1 MKNKVVL
8 LGAMMAMSATAFA
21 ATGVQTGTKYGTG
34 QDSLD
39 CIQYLSLFGPYAKQG
54 DYAQAA
60 EPWEK
65 AYANCPASSKNIY
78 IYGPKILAYQITNE
92 KDANK
97 KGKLFDKLMKVY
109 DDRAKYFGNDRK
121 MNKNQ
126 ILAEKAMDYID
137 YVPAARDPQK
147 TKAYQWLAEAI
158 DAEGSNLKASAYQQ
172 YFTLSNEYYKANNDG
187 FRQNYLNDYLKISP
201 LLTER
206 IQSGNEKDS
215 VNFSNVKAA
224 LDATF
229 AASGAADCKTLDG
242 IYASQIEAKKSDKS
256 FLNMV
261 LSLYGIADCE
271 ESSVYFKAAA
281 YKHSIDPSASSARG
295 LAVQAYNKK
304 DRATAL
310 KYFKE
315 AVSLE
320 TDNSAKAKM
329 QLKIAAIYKEQG
341 NYTASRDAARTA
353 LNYQSNLANAYILIG
368 MLYADFN
375 SSISDDAV
383 IKQTA
388 FWAAVD
394 KLEKA
399 KSVDPSVASSVNK
412 MINSYKAVFPD
423 KTELFM
429 RNIKDGD
436 SYTVPGWIGEKTT
449 VRGK

>member
-1 MKNKVVL
+1 MKSRVVI
-8 LGAMMAMSATAFA
+8 LGAAMAMSAVSFA
-21 ATGVQTGTKYGTG
+21 ATGVQSGSKYGTG
-34 QDSLD
+34 QDSID
-39 CIQYLSLFGPYAKQG
+39 CVQNLSLFASYAKQK
-54 DYAQAA
+54 DYASAV
-60 EPWEK
+60 EFWEK
-65 AYANCPASSKNIY
+65 CYTNCPASSKNIY
-78 IYGPKILAYQITNE
+78 IYGPKILAYQIQNE
-92 KDANK
+92 KDEAK

-126 ILAEKAMDYID
+126 ILAEKAADYID
-137 YVPAARDPQK
+137 FVPAARDPQK

-158 DAEGSNLKASAYQQ
+158 EAEGSGLKASAYQQ
-172 YFTLSNEYYKANNDG
+172 YFILSNEYYKANNNG
-187 FRQNYLNDYLKISP
+187 FRQNYLNDYLKIGP

-215 VNFSNVKAA
+215 ANFSAIKASV
-224 LDATF
+224 DATF

-242 IYASQIEAKKSDKS
+242 VYASQIESKKSDKA

-281 YKHSIDPSASSARG
+281 YKHAIDPSASSARG
-295 LAVQAYNKK
+295 LAAQAYNKK
-304 DRATAL
+304 DRSTAL
-310 KYFKE
+310 SYFKE

-320 TDNSAKAKM
+320 TDRVQKAKSQM
-329 QLKIAAIYKEQG
+329 KIAVIYKEMG
-341 NYTASRDAARTA
+341 NYSASRDAARAA
-353 LNYQSNLANAYILIG
+353 LNYQSNLSSAYILIG
-368 MLYADFN
+368 MLYAEN
-375 SSISDDAV
+375 NNIADDAV

-399 KSVDPSVASSVNK
+399 KSIDPSCAASVNK
-412 MINSYKAVFPD
+412 MINSYKAVYPD